1 MSKAIGWYVTEL
13 RLLLAPHLQAK
24 RLLQVCMETES
35 HLEQDAERHSD
46 ELGVGAEEAA
56 WLAIEAFGKPQ
67 TVAQTYVRE
76 SGRTVFGMKPHWAIF
91 GGSVA
96 AIASWDFHWLSLWGP
111 FDNFGETWQNG
122 IAGGIGVVALVL
134 FALGCR
140 ASFRWNGPR
149 IGALSVATAL
159 VLVPALS
166 MWIVTGPSYSVGQ
179 QGGVSRWHL
188 ARDKPI
194 LMATLS
200 RLDALENYLIEG
212 KKAFAQAKSLSE
224 IPEPYRNLDAAAKIL
239 GTDPGIDGTVM
250 GAYRSEPRFIP
261 EGGLAE
267 EVPVIAPRGYN
278 LAMYDGRIYALETRG
293 YSDAKARWANTRVHL
308 QFIKDQRSAIQ
319 GTLQA
324 VDEAA
329 HGRLFFPNPWLTV
342 QGTFWTISMG
352 VLLILLDTGIWL
364 IVRRRKARPGMALA

>member
-35 HLEQDAERHSD
+35 HLEQDAERLRG

-149 IGALSVATAL
+149 IGALMAATAL
-159 VLVPALS
+159 LLVPIMS
-166 MWIVTGPSYSVGQ
+166 IWIITDATAGNVGQ
-179 QGGVSRWHL
+179 RGVSRWHM
-188 ARDKPI
+188 ARDAQK
-194 LMATLS
+194 LRETVD
-200 RLDALENYLIEG
+200 RLDALEGYLIEG
-212 KKAFAQAKSLSE
+212 KKEFAQAKTIDDLAVQYRV
-224 IPEPYRNLDAAAKIL
+224 PEAAAKIL
-239 GTDPGIDGTVM
+239 GTDPEASGSVM
-250 GAYRSEPRFIP
+250 GAPRGRSTQDGTCVFIP
-261 EGGLAE
+261 SWF
-267 EVPVIAPRGYN
+267 VS
-278 LAMYDGRIYALETRG
+278 AMVDGRIYALDMATFEH
-293 YSDAKARWANTRVHL
+293 AKTVYANAQAYTERIRNERLHTSSL
-308 QFIKDQRSAIQ
+308 L
-319 GTLQA
+319 TA
-324 VDEAA
+324 VDQAS